1 MILTNKKREQAEE
14 LVYAVMD
21 KLDPSKANSEKYRQ
35 IFSELTDEEFILFL
49 SKKFPFKFYY
59 KPFEIEPS
67 ISDGV
72 KALKVMGVPLT
83 EKVRLNYL
91 YKDKSGKGV
100 DTHECVVVYLH
111 MKNLKQFIAKK
122 NGIPTDITN
131 RDMRTGLLL
140 QQDKGGQESNREFE
154 SLTINDCDATVLEL
168 SRPRADS
175 MNAKNLMYNTINQ
188 TGRVS
193 VDDVPIDQDDPLSK
207 NLIDAYLIGAGIKS
221 NLIIGPDYMTSWTR
235 KNKQRQV
242 QR

>member
-1 MILTNKKREQAEE
+1 MNKQREKAQE
-14 LVYAVMD
+14 LIYAVMD
-21 KLDPSKANSEKYRQ
+21 KIDPSKTNSEKYRQ
-35 IFSELTDEEFILFL
+35 IFSEMTDDQFIQFL

-59 KPFEIEPS
+59 SPFKIEPTL
-67 ISDGV
+67 SDVAKG
-72 KALKVMGVPLT
+72 LKVMGVPLT
-83 EKVRLNYL
+83 EKVSLNYL
-91 YKDKSGKGV
+91 FKDGNGNGV
-100 DTHECVVVYLH
+100 DTKECVVVYLH

-140 QQDKGGQESNREFE
+140 QQDKGGQESSREFE
-154 SLTINDCDATVLEL
+154 SLTINDCNATILEL

-193 VDDVPIDQDDPLSK
+193 IDDVPIDQDDPLSK

-221 NLIIGPDYMTSWTR
+221 NLIIGPDYMTAWTR

-242 QR
+242 ER